1 MSISTLRSWCCL
13 GSLSFLLACQ
23 SDPGNKQHSADR
35 WQITAPAGNA
45 YTRIPTSQHPAD
57 TTVLPNGRLL
67 TPRGKII
74 GVAPHPYGLTLSPDG
89 STVITANS
97 GTAPLSISI
106 IRNVLSASPQ
116 VQQVPPDE
124 DTDKG
129 ILASVFMG
137 LAVSP
142 DNRTVYVG
150 GGQENKVFLFDVASG
165 SPQGAIDCSLP
176 AQGTASEKYT
186 HGYIG
191 DLVLSADGSTIYAV
205 DQINFQLL
213 VLNAQT
219 RTVVHRVPV
228 GRYPFGVTLSPD
240 GSQAFVANVGLYEY
254 KILPSVDPKDV
265 AKTGLSFPTSAYL
278 SEEAEKGYE
287 NDSAKVPG
295 LGKPNVPE
303 SFSVWTVNLK
313 AAQPAVTAKVKTG
326 YLIGEKVEGIPAV
339 GGASPN
345 SVVATDEYVFVS
357 NGNNDCISVIDTR
370 ENKVVENI
378 RLTLDER
385 LRHLRGVIPFGL
397 ALSPDRKRLFVAEA
411 GINAVGVIDVPS
423 RKVLGHI
430 PVGWFPSKL
439 AVSRDGKQLIVANA
453 KGFGS
458 GPNGGTSFR
467 AMYDGSSRQSSNIGT
482 LMKGTVSVLD
492 IPADGELP
500 KESARV
506 LANNFAF
513 RRIDEKETTATSDNP
528 IPLYTK
534 QKDSPIKYFVFVA
547 KENRTYDEIFGQ
559 LPQAEGEPALARYG
573 ADVSFASR
581 DGKRKVENATVMP
594 NHLALAKRFA
604 LSDNFYCDSDHS
616 ADGHRWLAGVYP
628 NEWVETS
635 VTASY
640 GGNRNFRP
648 DSKAPGNASFVG
660 SNAAIMPEDFNE
672 AGSIWEHFERNQT
685 SFFNF
690 GFGLEMPPGIEE
702 KSFKYGGVRTII
714 NYPLSAPLFKNSS
727 RAYPT
732 FNMGIPDQYRI
743 DVFMREFEERWGK
756 NQQPLPSVLTL
767 VLPNDHGSGERPA
780 DGYPFNESYMAD
792 NDLALGRLV
801 EFLSQT
807 PYWKN
812 MAIIVTEDDPQ
823 GGVDH
828 VDAHRSV
835 LMVISPY
842 ARKNYVGHVHYSFG
856 SVFKTMWHALG
867 LPYLNQ
873 YDAGATDL
881 SDLFTNQPDLAPYRA
896 LPVDPRV
903 FDPQKALDPLDEK
916 FNWKAVEESR
926 EMDDPED
933 MLRDSKEF
941 DQAIRKKEQPAA
953 RGRK

>member
-1 MSISTLRSWCCL
+1 MSTFRSWCYL
-13 GSLSFLLACQ
+13 SSLSVLLACQ
-23 SDPGNKQHSADR
+23 SDPGNKQPSADR
-35 WQITAPAGNA
+35 WQITAPAGSA
-45 YTRIPTSQHPAD
+45 YTRIPKGQNPAD
-57 TTVLPNGRLL
+57 TTILPNGRLL

-74 GVAPHPYGLTLSPDG
+74 TVAPHPYGLTLSPDG

-116 VQQVPPDE
+116 VQQVPPGE

-150 GGQENKVFLFDVASG
+150 GGQENKVFLFDVAT
-165 SPQGAIDCSLP
+165 GAPKGVINCSLP
-176 AQGTASEKYT
+176 AQGAAAERYT

-191 DLVLSADGSTIYAV
+191 DLVLSTDGSTIYAV

-213 VLNAQT
+213 VLDAKTQ
-219 RTVVHRVPV
+219 TVVHRVPV

-240 GSQAFVANVGLYEY
+240 GSKAYVANVGLYEY

-287 NDSAKVPG
+287 SDSAKVPG

-303 SFSVWTVNLK
+303 SFSVWTVDLK
-313 AAQPAVTAKVKTG
+313 AAQPIVTAKVKTG
-326 YLIGEKVEGIPAV
+326 FLIGEKVEGIPAV

-357 NGNNDCISVIDTR
+357 NGNNDCISVIDAR

-397 ALSPDRKRLFVAEA
+397 ALSPDRKRLYVAEA

-492 IPADGELP
+492 IPADGELAQ
-500 KESARV
+500 ESARV
-506 LANNFAF
+506 LSNNFAF
-513 RRIDEKETTATSDNP
+513 RRIDEKQTAASSDNP
-528 IPLYTK
+528 IPLYAK
-534 QKDSPIKYFVFVA
+534 QKESPIKYFVFVA

-559 LPQAEGEPALARYG
+559 VSQSKGEAALARYG
-573 ADVSFASR
+573 ADVSFASK
-581 DGKRKVENATVMP
+581 DGMRKVENATVMP

-660 SNAAIMPEDFNE
+660 SNAAVMPEDFNE
-672 AGSIWEHFERNQT
+672 AGSIWEHFDRNQT

-743 DVFMREFEERWGK
+743 DVFMREYEERWGK
-756 NQQPLPSVLTL
+756 NKQLLPSVLTL

-842 ARKNYVGHVHYSFG
+842 ARKNYVGSVHYSFG

-881 SDLFTNQPDLAPYRA
+881 SELFTNQPDFEPYQA
-896 LPVDPRV
+896 LPVDVRI

-933 MLRDSKEF
+933 MLHDSREF
-941 DQAIRKKEQPAA
+941 DEAIRKKPAQEA
-953 RGRK
+953 RRRK